1 MNSANEISHHTKL
14 YGFIGEY
21 AGQSSISATLN
32 KLFKANNKNAMMI
45 PMNIREDDFFFTL
58 SNMKRS
64 HVNGALISSEY
75 MKSVVE
81 LLDESSQ
88 VVKNSLICDIVIRD
102 QEKLF
107 GDIVGMRV
115 LVDFLKNSG
124 CKKVALVGI
133 GSRAKAFCHFAKDL
147 TIAYFYDNLEDLMS
161 FTKEIDVSDPDI
173 NRLAEGMVTD
183 LSSYDAVVDFSTLS
197 SLGMIGVL
205 GGINLDMKS
214 KKEISPLRVRS
225 NEIGARYIGFDD
237 MLSELADGVYQFLKD
252 KKDLEDD
259 KSDMKF

>member
-21 AGQSSISATLN
+21 AGQSSVSATLN

-81 LLDESSQ
+81 SSQ

-115 LVDFLKNSG
+115 LVDFLKKSG

-147 TIAYFYDNLEDLMS
+147 TIAYFYDNLEDLRS

-173 NRLAEGMVTD
+173 NRLAEGMAVD
-183 LSSYDAVVDFSTLS
+183 LSNYDAVVDFSTFS
-197 SLGMIGVL
+197 SLDMISVL

-237 MLSELADGVYQFLKD
+237 MLSELADGVYQFLKE